1 MLSDDTAMLPGA
13 AGRCDVLTASQAPSR
28 ARKIRAFRAGSHL
41 DDGANQVQTTPS
53 RVNRSQSWRHSPA
66 AFDPGSLH
74 VQQSQRL
81 PLPTWMRGIFSRAK
95 PLASREVEM
104 YLEKPHSARVESSDD
119 ARVPAANTD
128 RFREFE
134 AVVENV
140 EEMIAVVGRDY
151 RYLMA
156 NRAFLNYRG
165 ARREQIVGRLIA
177 DVLNPGV
184 FENTVKAKLDESFHN
199 RVVKYEMKY
208 TYPDLGERSIFISY
222 FPISGPSGVERVV
235 CLLQDITERKRA
247 HELIR
252 QERDRAQSYLDIAD
266 VILLGL
272 DVDGC
277 TTLINRK
284 GCATLGREE
293 CELLGCDWI
302 ETCLPDRIKGEIR
315 TRFHNLLDGDLTY
328 LESPI
333 LTSGGAERMIGWRN
347 SLLRDGEGR
356 VIGTLSSG
364 EDITERKPVELALR
378 HLSRRLLHAQDEER
392 RKVATELHD
401 GIGTYVSGLSLAL
414 GRMRTFLEE
423 GNPEHQKVVAE
434 CRNLIQAAAAEIR
447 SISYL
452 LHPPTMEEMG
462 LRPTLE
468 WLVRGFSSR
477 RGITISLQLATD
489 IGRVKAETELT
500 IFRVTQEALDNV
512 YRHSGSS
519 TAAVRL
525 FRASATVVL
534 EVTDQGRGMVPPP
547 VGSVAEFT
555 VGISGMR
562 ERVEGLGGKF
572 SIESASGEGCTVR
585 AALPLTSRA

>member
-1 MLSDDTAMLPGA
+1 M
-13 AGRCDVLTASQAPSR
+13 
-28 ARKIRAFRAGSHL
+28 
-41 DDGANQVQTTPS
+41 
-53 RVNRSQSWRHSPA
+53 
-66 AFDPGSLH
+66 
-74 VQQSQRL
+74 
-81 PLPTWMRGIFSRAK
+81 
-95 PLASREVEM
+95 
-104 YLEKPHSARVESSDD
+104 
-119 ARVPAANTD
+119 
-128 RFREFE
+128 
-134 AVVENV
+134 
-140 EEMIAVVGRDY
+140 
-151 RYLMA
+151 
-156 NRAFLNYRG
+156 
-165 ARREQIVGRLIA
+165 
-177 DVLNPGV
+177 
-184 FENTVKAKLDESFHN
+184 
-199 RVVKYEMKY
+199 
-208 TYPDLGERSIFISY
+208 
-222 FPISGPSGVERVV
+222 ERVV

-315 TRFHNLLDGDLTY
+315 TRFHNLLNGDLTY

-333 LTSGGAERMIGWRN
+333 LTSGGEERMIGWRN
-347 SLLRDGEGR
+347 SLLRDREGR

-364 EDITERKPVELALR
+364 EDITERKQFEFALR

-489 IGRVKAETELT
+489 IGRLKAETELT

-534 EVTDQGRGMVPPP
+534 EVTDQGRGMVPPS
-547 VGSVAEFT
+547 VGSVPEFT

>member
-1 MLSDDTAMLPGA
+1 MHSDRTHA
-13 AGRCDVLTASQAPSR
+13 ALA
-28 ARKIRAFRAGSHL
+28 
-41 DDGANQVQTTPS
+41 QTTEDAQ
-53 RVNRSQSWRHSPA
+53 V
-66 AFDPGSLH
+66 SL
-74 VQQSQRL
+74 S
-81 PLPTWMRGIFSRAK
+81 IS
-95 PLASREVEM
+95 
-104 YLEKPHSARVESSDD
+104 
-119 ARVPAANTD
+119 D

-140 EEMIAVVGRDY
+140 EEMIAVVDRDY

-156 NRAFLNYRG
+156 NRTFLNYRG
-165 ARREQIVGRLIA
+165 ALREQIVGHLVA
-177 DVLNPGV
+177 EVLNPGV
-184 FENTVKAKLDESFHN
+184 FENVVKAKMDECFQNH
-199 RVVKYEMKY
+199 VVKYEMKY
-208 TYPDLGERSIFISY
+208 TYPHLGEKSIFISY

-284 GCATLGREE
+284 GCTTLGREE
-293 CELLGCDWI
+293 SELLGCDWI
-302 ETCLPDRIKGEIR
+302 ETCLPARIRGEIR
-315 TRFHNLLDGDLTY
+315 TRFRNLLDGDLTY
-328 LESPI
+328 VESPI
-333 LTSGGAERMIGWRN
+333 LTSGGEERTIGWRN

-364 EDITERKPVELALR
+364 EDVTERKQFESALR
-378 HLSRRLLHAQDEER
+378 HLSGRLLHAQDEER

-414 GRMRTFLEE
+414 GKMRTFLEE
-423 GNPEHQKVVAE
+423 ANPEHQKVVAE
-434 CRNLIQAAAAEIR
+434 CRDLIHAAAEEIR
-447 SISYL
+447 AISYL

-462 LRPTLE
+462 LRSTLE
-468 WLVRGFSSR
+468 WLARGFSSR

-489 IGRVKAETELT
+489 IGRLQAETELT

-512 YRHSGSS
+512 YSHSGSS

-525 FRASATVVL
+525 FRESATVVL
-534 EVTDQGRGMVPPP
+534 EVTDQGRGMEPPSA
-547 VGSVAEFT
+547 GSVPEFT

-572 SIESASGEGCTVR
+572 SIESVSGQGCTVR
-585 AALPLTSRA
+585 AALPLAIRA

>member
-1 MLSDDTAMLPGA
+1 
-13 AGRCDVLTASQAPSR
+13 
-28 ARKIRAFRAGSHL
+28 
-41 DDGANQVQTTPS
+41 
-53 RVNRSQSWRHSPA
+53 
-66 AFDPGSLH
+66 
-74 VQQSQRL
+74 
-81 PLPTWMRGIFSRAK
+81 
-95 PLASREVEM
+95 M

-156 NRAFLNYRG
+156 NRAFLNHRG

-235 CLLQDITERKRA
+235 CLLQYITERKRA
-247 HELIR
+247 HEFIR

-266 VILLGL
+266 VILLAL
-272 DVDGC
+272 DLEGRI
-277 TTLINRK
+277 TLINRK

-293 CELLGCDWI
+293 SELLGRDWF
-302 ETCLPDRIKGEIR
+302 ETCLPPRTQRELKTFFGTLLGGE
-315 TRFHNLLDGDLTY
+315 LTA
-328 LESPI
+328 LENPV
-333 LTSGGAERMIGWRN
+333 LTSSGEERTIAWRN
-347 SLLRDGEGR
+347 SLLRDGGGR

-364 EDITERKPVELALR
+364 EDVTERKQFESALR
-378 HLSRRLLHAQDEER
+378 HLSGRLLHAQDEER
-392 RKVATELHD
+392 RKVARELHD

-414 GRMRTFLEE
+414 GKMRTFLNEN
-423 GNPEHQKVVAE
+423 NPEHQKAVAE
-434 CRNLIQAAAAEIR
+434 CRELIQAAAGEIR

-462 LRPTLE
+462 LGSTLE
-468 WLVRGFSSR
+468 WLVRGFSGRS
-477 RGITISLQLATD
+477 GITISLQLAEGM
-489 IGRVKAETELT
+489 GRLKAETELT
-500 IFRVTQEALDNV
+500 IFRVTQEALNNV

-525 FRASATVVL
+525 FQESDEVVL
-534 EVTDQGRGMVPPP
+534 EVADCGRGLPPRAAGADP
-547 VGSVAEFT
+547 DFT

-562 ERVEGLGGKF
+562 ERVEELGGKF
-572 SIESASGEGCTVR
+572 SIASVAGEGCTVR
-585 AALPLTSRA
+585 AALPLSERS